1 MSNSEFNDFLLIPRT
16 KIKCD
21 LNVTH
26 TAKKMYIFK
35 VNIFF
40 AKFRPWC
47 RSIAKIMQN
56 RPCEGH
62 KCCFLWDLD
71 AGLTFFVWPWCR
83 SDKKLQST
91 SVSKFPLVRSDK
103 KLNCKKFAWNLHLQS
118 WRPHV
123 RSVCKKFAFW
133 WWPHVR
139 SEMHFFCKRPYIGHF
154 LCSMSYIKVTL
165 YFCARN

>member
-1 MSNSEFNDFLLIPRT
+1 MIIPRA

-83 SDKKLQST
+83 SDKKWQST
-91 SVSKFPLVRSDK
+91 LVRYK
-103 KLNCKKFAWNLHLQS
+103 YFANVMTLPMYKYFAKFRPCRGHISNNLQMT
-118 WRPHV
+118 
-123 RSVCKKFAFW
+123 FM
-133 WWPHVR
+133 R
-139 SEMHFFCKRPYIGHF
+139 SENANILHMHDLHQVKKCTFFANDLHEVWKCK
-154 LCSMSYIKVTL
+154 
-165 YFCARN
+165 YFTC